1 MNIEAIKKEAN
12 TILSN
17 KEPECSSIEYK
28 SSEKQLGKI
37 LKTICAYG
45 NNYYDNEISFLYIGV
60 EEEASSEAK
69 AVPKLPIIGIDD
81 KRLEIAKNAILS
93 LRPLIAPNVRFEVI
107 TNEFHG
113 RKYLLVY
120 VERQFGGPFS
130 VTDKATRDKRVVL
143 KEGQYIR
150 IESDTRLANPQERY
164 QLLRKFSN
172 YRFSSEMSLEY
183 TTNNLN
189 LGLMNEYL
197 SLTSK
202 RELYENMSKEE
213 LVKIL
218 KLSPENETSVNSVK
232 NYALLMFST
241 DPSQYIPYAYVE
253 VITNT
258 LGSMRRMES
267 KEFKGPIWKQY
278 YACLKYIQD
287 NYLRQVTVREE
298 GVSTNRMVANYP
310 YKAVE
315 ELLANAVVHKN
326 YETDKSIQ
334 VYITEREIDIVNYN
348 RPLPPVTLEDL
359 NERTFFKERDA
370 VNPEI
375 RDMFK
380 ALGIIESYGTGVG
393 EAKRACQNNGSGSIY
408 YKIFP
413 NNADV
418 TSVVIRISDEFCE
431 LTNENMGTVAENKET
446 DGEEKGTLDAW
457 KAVRQKIRDSH
468 YSSKVRNNMDKL
480 FLEFKDSPF
489 TPKDIMRVIHCSQ
502 NTATVYLS
510 KLLEL
515 NLLSPVKGIG
525 QSGYRFWL

>member
-1 MNIEAIKKEAN
+1 MG
-12 TILSN
+12 L
-17 KEPECSSIEYK
+17 
-28 SSEKQLGKI
+28 
-37 LKTICAYG
+37 
-45 NNYYDNEISFLYIGV
+45 
-60 EEEASSEAK
+60 
-69 AVPKLPIIGIDD
+69 
-81 KRLEIAKNAILS
+81 
-93 LRPLIAPNVRFEVI
+93 
-107 TNEFHG
+107 
-113 RKYLLVY
+113 
-120 VERQFGGPFS
+120 FG
-130 VTDKATRDKRVVL
+130 
-143 KEGQYIR
+143 Q
-150 IESDTRLANPQERY
+150 
-164 QLLRKFSN
+164 
-172 YRFSSEMSLEY
+172 
-183 TTNNLN
+183 
-189 LGLMNEYL
+189 
-197 SLTSK
+197 
-202 RELYENMSKEE
+202 
-213 LVKIL
+213 
-218 KLSPENETSVNSVK
+218 NETHGLHVK
-232 NYALLMFST
+232 NYAILMFST
-241 DPSQYIPYAYVE
+241 HPERFIPHSDIE
-253 VITNT
+253 VIADTY
-258 LGSMRRMES
+258 GDESRMVA
-267 KEFKGPIWKQY
+267 KTFTGPIWKQY

-287 NYLRQVTVREE
+287 NYLRQVTVRKE

-334 VYITEREIDIVNYN
+334 IYITEREIDIVNYN

-380 ALGIIESYGTGVG
+380 ALGIIESFGTGVG
-393 EAKRACQNNGSGSIY
+393 EAKRACQNNGSGSMY

-446 DGEEKGTLDAW
+446 DGEEKGIQDAW
-457 KAVRQKIRDSH
+457 KAVRQKIRGTH

-480 FLEFKDSPF
+480 LLEFKDSPF

-515 NLLSPVKGIG
+515 NLLSPIKGIG
-525 QSGYRFWL
+525 QSGYRFRL